1 MNLSWIV
8 CFILFTDTISYKK
21 HRRKKIKIEY
31 EYLPQEYEEHVDTK
45 ICKSPTKG
53 GGGGGGGGSSVWGY
67 LTAAVVAANVAA
79 NIGKVSSRK
88 IIYHIYI
95 PSDLF
100 SANHGSSCV
109 FLSQ

>member
-8 CFILFTDTISYKK
+8 CFILVTDTISYKK

-53 GGGGGGGGSSVWGY
+53 GGGGGGSSVWGY

-79 NIGKVSSRK
+79 NIGKVSFRK

-95 PSDLF
+95 PKKCYFPHTTAVL
-100 SANHGSSCV
+100 V